1 MIIDRVICTQFTW
14 VTNSKASSIY
24 VSLRIEFVSDT
35 PMSPQYSLTIRY
47 LSMLQETL
55 VLADSN
61 ANGPGELS
69 VHRGQQVEVVGLPP
83 SPLPGAVSATIGNS
97 GCSAALAA
105 DTGRNNMVIV
115 RLSEGKGGSARV
127 SEGLVPLT
135 CLKQPTGGFKFKN
148 GLASVTN
155 EGK

>member
-1 MIIDRVICTQFTW
+1 MT
-14 VTNSKASSIY
+14 SSIR
-24 VSLRIEFVSDT
+24 L
-35 PMSPQYSLTIRY
+35 

-69 VHRGQQVEVVGLPP
+69 VQRGQQVEVVGLPP
-83 SPLPGAVSATIGNS
+83 GPPGQPPGNS
-97 GCSAALAA
+97 HTASSGAPASAAASAA
-105 DTGRNNMVIV
+105 GGGGSAGNNMVIV
-115 RLSEGKGGSARV
+115 RLSSG

-148 GLASVTN
+148 GLGSLKD
-155 EGK
+155 EGE

>member
-1 MIIDRVICTQFTW
+1 MIR
-14 VTNSKASSIY
+14 
-24 VSLRIEFVSDT
+24 L
-35 PMSPQYSLTIRY
+35 

-69 VHRGQQVEVVGLPP
+69 VQRGQQVEVVGLPP
-83 SPLPGAVSATIGNS
+83 GPPGQPPGNS
-97 GCSAALAA
+97 HAAS
-105 DTGRNNMVIV
+105 DGGGGGSGGNNMVIV
-115 RLSEGKGGSARV
+115 RLSSG

-148 GLASVTN
+148 GLGSLKD
-155 EGK
+155 EGE